1 MNLPRMTAR
10 YVTARSFRKS
20 GLSPSSARAW
30 SLLAFPWR
38 KRSKR

>member
-10 YVTARSFRKS
+10 SLTARSFRKS

-30 SLLAFPWR
+30 SLLAWR